1 MTDINRQGL
10 REAEIAEMEE
20 RATVTA
26 QGLGDLAQD
35 SSYAA
40 RASQHDVPALIK
52 ALRDSYNAGGGGGD
66 FGHMLREAL
75 KSRIVSQAMGP
86 EEKQV
91 VELNDDVKV
100 HSLAVSALSGDGR
113 VYVDVRLLVGAP
125 PPEGIG

>member
-1 MTDINRQGL
+1 MTSGL

-20 RATVTA
+20 RATAAASLPNDPAVWK
-26 QGLGDLAQD
+26 
-35 SSYAA
+35 SYAIQAA
-40 RASQHDVPALIK
+40 RLDVPALIK

-113 VYVDVRLLVGAP
+113 VYVDVRLLVGDP
-125 PPEGIG
+125 PPEGV

>member
-1 MTDINRQGL
+1 MGL

-20 RATVTA
+20 RATAAASLSNDPAVWK
-26 QGLGDLAQD
+26 
-35 SSYAA
+35 SYAVQA
-40 RASQHDVPALIK
+40 ATVDVPALIK

-113 VYVDVRLLVGAP
+113 VYVDVRLLVGSP
-125 PPEGIG
+125 PPGGV

>member
-1 MTDINRQGL
+1 MSGQGL

-20 RATVTA
+20 RATAAAEFLDDPAAVK
-26 QGLGDLAQD
+26 
-35 SSYAA
+35 SYAVQAA
-40 RASQHDVPALIK
+40 RVDVPALIK

>member
-1 MTDINRQGL
+1 M

-20 RATVTA
+20 RATAAAEFLEDPAAVK
-26 QGLGDLAQD
+26 
-35 SSYAA
+35 SYAVQAA
-40 RASQHDVPALIK
+40 RVDVPALIK

-100 HSLAVSALSGDGR
+100 HSLAVSALSRDGR
-113 VYVDVRLLVGAP
+113 VYVDVRLLVGDP
-125 PPEGIG
+125 PPEGLG

>member
-1 MTDINRQGL
+1 MGGL

-20 RATVTA
+20 RATAAAEFLDDPAAVK
-26 QGLGDLAQD
+26 
-35 SSYAA
+35 SYAVQA
-40 RASQHDVPALIK
+40 ATVDVPALIK

-113 VYVDVRLLVGAP
+113 VYVDVRLLVGDP
-125 PPEGIG
+125 PPEGV

>member
-1 MTDINRQGL
+1 M

-20 RATVTA
+20 RATAAAEFLDDPAAVK
-26 QGLGDLAQD
+26 
-35 SSYAA
+35 SYAVQAA
-40 RASQHDVPALIK
+40 RVDVPALIK

-113 VYVDVRLLVGAP
+113 VYVDVRLLVGDP
-125 PPEGIG
+125 PPEGV

>member
-1 MTDINRQGL
+1 MGL

-20 RATVTA
+20 RATAAAEFLDDPAAVK
-26 QGLGDLAQD
+26 
-35 SSYAA
+35 SYAVQAA
-40 RASQHDVPALIK
+40 RVDVPALIK

-113 VYVDVRLLVGAP
+113 VYVDVRLLVGDP
-125 PPEGIG
+125 PPEGV